1 MRKMK
6 VVGKDKVTFLTTLTV
21 SCYTLLRL
29 AKLRVGPEL
38 APA

>member
-6 VVGKDKVTFLTTLTV
+6 VVGKGKVAFLTTFTIG
-21 SCYTLLRL
+21 CYTLLRL
-29 AKLRVGPEL
+29 AKLLIGPEL